1 MLKNFVDSTNK
12 LVRSTRNKRIDIEDI
27 IPNPNN
33 NFSIDNLEELKE
45 SIMLYGLKHNITVYD
60 EDYNGNYMIQS
71 GHRRFEC
78 IKQLQ
83 DDGLIDDEIDVIV
96 IQPES
101 DSLQMKLDIVL
112 GNAHRD
118 MTTDDKLN
126 IVEMLLDIWEDMTSE
141 QRPNGKKRDWIAGFL
156 GCSGRTAQEYI
167 NTFKKYD
174 EVMNGDVEQVSAD
187 NDEMEEKVIYDINKL
202 VKELQA
208 TTNKLKRIHSN
219 CIDNNM
225 SDLVVNDEN
234 GTESRIGDLIEV
246 ELLRMKRLTETTE
259 IQTK

>member
-33 NFSIDNLEELKE
+33 NFSIENLEELKE

-60 EDYNGNYMIQS
+60 EDDNGNYMIQS

-96 IQPES
+96 IQPVS

-126 IVEMLLDIWEDMTSE
+126 IVEMLLDIWEEMTNE

-167 NTFKKYD
+167 NTFKTPG
-174 EVMNGDVEQVSAD
+174 EVMGDDVDQAVVD
-187 NDEMEEKVIYDINKL
+187 DEEIKEENIYDYEKL
-202 VKELQA
+202 TKELQA
-208 TTNKLKRIHSN
+208 TTNKLKKILANSD
-219 CIDNNM
+219 DNDL
-225 SDLVVNDEN
+225 SDIVV
-234 GTESRIGDLIEV
+234 GESSGKTAKIGDLIEA
-246 ELLRMKRLTETTE
+246 EIHRMMSLTELAK
-259 IQTK
+259 QKS

>member
-33 NFSIDNLEELKE
+33 NFSIENLEELKE

-60 EDYNGNYMIQS
+60 EDKNGNYMIQS

-96 IQPES
+96 IQPVS

-126 IVEMLLDIWEDMTSE
+126 IVEMLLDIWEEMTSE

-167 NTFKKYD
+167 NTFKNPDGVMGDDVDQAVVDD
-174 EVMNGDVEQVSAD
+174 E
-187 NDEMEEKVIYDINKL
+187 EMKEENIYDYEKL
-202 VKELQA
+202 TKELQA
-208 TTNKLKRIHSN
+208 TTNKLKKILANSD
-219 CIDNNM
+219 DNDL
-225 SDLVVNDEN
+225 SDIVVGEN
-234 GTESRIGDLIEV
+234 SGKTAKIGDLIEAELHRLMSIV
-246 ELLRMKRLTETTE
+246 ELAK
-259 IQTK
+259 QKS